1 MKPLT
6 EAQVMGYRGSIPPRT
21 APRYNVER
29 KPTDAEKQS
38 AKLQLKTRRAI
49 EIYNEQRALRLAMEL

>member
-21 APRYNVER
+21 PQRYDVER
-29 KPTDAEKQS
+29 EPTAAEKRS
-38 AKLQLKTRRAI
+38 AKQQLKTRRAI
-49 EIYNEQRALRLAMEL
+49 EEYNEQRALRLAMEL